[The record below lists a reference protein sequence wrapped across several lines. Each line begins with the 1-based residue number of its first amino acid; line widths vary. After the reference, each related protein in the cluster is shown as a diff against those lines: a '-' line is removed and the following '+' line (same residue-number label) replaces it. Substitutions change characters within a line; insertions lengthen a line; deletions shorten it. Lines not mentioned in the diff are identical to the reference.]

1 MQPQLPKIHDRSLQ
15 YGDNPFYVPDEY
27 EIYKLKEKSKQAR
40 SEERIKFSKLKI
52 QDKSKKQK
60 GFFTVRT
67 IDRLESEETSFDQEE
82 QEKKNIVE
90 NANNALKNRIRQREP
105 MYQFLEKKKEMLLF
119 SMLIDQKR
127 GMIDEYE
134 KLTRLH
140 RKGLEQSEQLID
152 EDIEMFNKFLETNNN
167 SSRDAIKEAENETR
181 LKQEKTN
188 EIKLL
193 QEHRTELMTK
203 NQQKVDNL
211 EDLIKYKKF
220 LDRITPKEQQKN
232 KRKEKIK
239 IKNKNN
245 PQDNLI
251 SSDLQ
256 KILDDSDDEFDSYFK
271 DPQQLF
277 DIFQQLEERNLFL
290 IANTKER
297 EQMVEEL
304 RSKVDLKKKE
314 LEDKKQNAIQ
324 NKFDLERQIISV
336 NDQIKTL
343 KSIKNDNEGFESLR
357 NLEMMI
363 SRMYKSDL
371 NPEPRKD
378 MSGLE
383 MLRET
388 ERKLEQYILE
398 IKRYR
403 QIAPDLVLDKEKGCI
418 RMKKDKMKQ
427 EKQEQDL
434 IEMQKKQQEQQKE
447 IIIQKRFGRPIMI
460 RSWPPKEEK
469 EEQVVTEISEEEKE
483 RLKMIC
489 PQYLLD
495 SINNC
500 NERVIKRA
508 YERLEGK
515 QNLVDVCQQLKQFL
529 RTQLSLQ
536 NTQEKKTDN
545 ISSLAL
551 LLLALCS
558 YKLNDFNLSHLIS
571 YFGCSQV
578 TPLQDSI
585 EFDQVEWRKLELEWI
600 SIQSLQKM
608 NQLQE
613 CILKIE
619 TLQKYIKNS
628 KNQKIWAQLE
638 NILEQKKSYLK
649 DYVENKQGIF
659 LMYNDEEKAVLAKK
673 LQQLLLKQQNDRYFE
688 QEGYPAYLISSQ
700 WIARFSLYTKYYE
713 LTKEN
718 PDLLKSFLAKKNNS
732 MEDETFV
739 EIFKQYCNNQTYE
752 ELERISNSTQN
763 TTDIHICPIYND
775 DLIDLYTQFEKDPL
789 KAKNYSNYG
798 LNKSIRENQNF
809 IFVSSQIW
817 RFLYNLFGG
826 VEIKRIILCRSK
838 HAVET
843 HLFQVKCQLF
853 PQTQQKI
860 INLQFNGNER
870 MEDLINKVN
879 RITNNKIRN
888 IWKVPKEINQEE
900 LMKSQSVI
908 GTKLSKDNILEQS
921 EIGPDEVLLLELEQD
936 QYRLEKKEN
945 LQTISIPNKCM
956 SCGNQESQLYLCE
969 CRSVKYCNE
978 TCQANDL
985 KFHIDACKKI
995 MEKDSLINQLAKKY
1009 KVRPPAK
1016 IIKNSAKGI
1025 CGLSN
1030 LGNTCFMNSSLQ
1042 CLSNVTELTEY
1053 MIYNTYLQDLN
1064 EKNPLG
1070 TGGKLACNYAE
1081 LLKDLYESTST
1092 SVAPWNVK
1100 KVIGQQA
1107 PQFNGYSQQDSQEL
1121 LSYLLDGLHE
1131 DLNRIKKKPYIPDI
1145 EYKGQSDQ
1153 EFADIYWEN
1162 HKKRN
1167 DSIITDLFTGQFKSR
1182 VECPEC
1188 NFVSIT
1194 FDPFVTISL
1203 PIPNKEYIQFQ
1214 FYLIFRDSN
1223 QTPLKI
1229 QQTLQSTQTAGEI
1242 IDMISKIKNIKPEYL
1257 KFYSLQDSAIIDNG
1271 ISPEQTIKQIKE
1283 NQATI
1288 FLFEEY
1294 DEKIDKPVSKYDSK
1308 IKSPYHQVL
1317 CNVRKLEE
1325 SRLNQQNYRISFTRV
1340 FYVDSQTTYQ
1350 DLHLM
1355 IYQIFR
1361 TNLMQIC
1368 EITSNLNINKEFE
1381 QFLKNIKKF
1390 IYKDQFEEYQDLL
1403 KLKDSIYQ
1411 LLDDNNRPL
1420 PFTDK
1425 QIEVSGKSINL
1436 NAQFKLRAEL
1446 LKLNRC
1452 VDAEFTLQ
1460 TSNQSLQQT
1469 ITLND
1474 CLNQFCQEEVL
1485 GVGNEW
1491 YCSKCK
1497 KHQKAKKQMQIY
1509 KAPQIMILHLK
1520 RFRSTR
1526 VTQFY
1531 GTYSVGGVTKI
1542 VQYVDFP
1549 LENFNIQPF
1558 ILEKESQQPYVYDL
1572 FAVSNHY
1579 GGMGGGHYTAYAKN
1593 PMYNAWFDFNDSQV
1607 KELRSNPVTDAAYVL
1622 FYRRRKVK

>member
-1 MQPQLPKIHDRSLQ
+1 
-15 YGDNPFYVPDEY
+15 
-27 EIYKLKEKSKQAR
+27 
-40 SEERIKFSKLKI
+40 
-52 QDKSKKQK
+52 
-60 GFFTVRT
+60 
-67 IDRLESEETSFDQEE
+67 
-82 QEKKNIVE
+82 
-90 NANNALKNRIRQREP
+90 
-105 MYQFLEKKKEMLLF
+105 
-119 SMLIDQKR
+119 
-127 GMIDEYE
+127 
-134 KLTRLH
+134 
-140 RKGLEQSEQLID
+140 
-152 EDIEMFNKFLETNNN
+152 
-167 SSRDAIKEAENETR
+167 
-181 LKQEKTN
+181 
-188 EIKLL
+188 
-193 QEHRTELMTK
+193 
-203 NQQKVDNL
+203 
-211 EDLIKYKKF
+211 
-220 LDRITPKEQQKN
+220 
-232 KRKEKIK
+232 
-239 IKNKNN
+239 
-245 PQDNLI
+245 
-251 SSDLQ
+251 
-256 KILDDSDDEFDSYFK
+256 
-271 DPQQLF
+271 
-277 DIFQQLEERNLFL
+277 
-290 IANTKER
+290 
-297 EQMVEEL
+297 
-304 RSKVDLKKKE
+304 
-314 LEDKKQNAIQ
+314 
-324 NKFDLERQIISV
+324 
-336 NDQIKTL
+336 
-343 KSIKNDNEGFESLR
+343 
-357 NLEMMI
+357 
-363 SRMYKSDL
+363 
-371 NPEPRKD
+371 
-378 MSGLE
+378 
-383 MLRET
+383 
-388 ERKLEQYILE
+388 
-398 IKRYR
+398 
-403 QIAPDLVLDKEKGCI
+403 
-418 RMKKDKMKQ
+418 
-427 EKQEQDL
+427 
-434 IEMQKKQQEQQKE
+434 
-447 IIIQKRFGRPIMI
+447 
-460 RSWPPKEEK
+460 
-469 EEQVVTEISEEEKE
+469 
-483 RLKMIC
+483 MIC

-500 NERVIKRA
+500 NDRVIKRA
-508 YERLEGK
+508 YEKLEGK
-515 QNLVDVCQQLKQFL
+515 QNLVEVCQQLKQSL

-536 NTQEKKTDN
+536 NVQDKKTDSKYLLN
-545 ISSLAL
+545 ILTDISSLAL

-558 YKLNDFNLSHLIS
+558 YRLNDFNLSHLIA
-571 YFGCSQV
+571 YFGCSQE
-578 TPLQDSI
+578 TQQLDSQ
-585 EFDQVEWRKLELEWI
+585 EFDQVEWLKLELEWI

-613 CILKIE
+613 CIIKIE
-619 TLQKYIKNS
+619 NVQKQLQKS
-628 KNQKIWAQLE
+628 KNRKMWTQLE
-638 NILEQKKSYLK
+638 IILEQKKSYLQ
-649 DYVENKQGIF
+649 DYLDNKQRIF
-659 LMYNDEEKAVLAKK
+659 QMYSDDEKAVLAKK
-673 LQQLLLKQQNDRYFE
+673 LQQLFLKQDQDLYFQ

-700 WIARFSLYTKYYE
+700 WIARFSLFTKYYE
-713 LTKEN
+713 LRREN
-718 PDLLKSFLAKKNNS
+718 PDQLKSFIAKKNNS

-739 EIFKQYCNNQTYE
+739 EIFKQYCNQQTYE
-752 ELERISNSTQN
+752 ELEKISNSTQN
-763 TTDIHICPIYND
+763 NSDIQICPIYND
-775 DLIDLYTQFEKDPL
+775 DLIDIQTQFEKDPL
-789 KAKNYSNYG
+789 KAKSYSNYA

-817 RFLYNLFGG
+817 RLLYGLFGG
-826 VEIKRIILCRSK
+826 VEIKRIIICRSQ

-843 HLFQVKCQLF
+843 HLFQVRCQLF
-853 PQTQQKI
+853 PQSSQRI

-870 MEDLINKVN
+870 MEDLINKVH
-879 RITNNKIRN
+879 RITNQKVRN
-888 IWKVPKEINQEE
+888 IWKIPKEINQEE
-900 LMKSQSVI
+900 LMKSQSVV
-908 GTKLSKDNILEQS
+908 GTKLSRDNILEQA
-921 EIGPDEVLLLELEQD
+921 EIGPEEVLLLELEQD
-936 QYRLEKKEN
+936 QYRLQKKEN
-945 LQTISIPNKCM
+945 LQTISIPNKCAN
-956 SCGNQESQLYLCE
+956 CGNQESQLYLCE

-985 KFHIDACKKI
+985 KNHQDVCKKI

-1053 MIYNTYLQDLN
+1053 MIYNTFLQDLN

-1070 TGGKLACNYAE
+1070 TGGRLACNYAE

-1167 DSIITDLFTGQFKSR
+1167 DSKIIDLFTGQFKSR

-1203 PIPNKEYIQFQ
+1203 PIPSKEYVQFQ

-1229 QQTLQSTQTAGEI
+1229 QQTLQSTQTAGEV
-1242 IDMISKIKNIKPEYL
+1242 IDIISKIKNIKAEYL
-1257 KFYSLQDSAIIDNG
+1257 KFYSLQDSAIIDDG

-1283 NQATI
+1283 TQATT
-1288 FLFEEY
+1288 FLYEEF
-1294 DEKIDKPVSKYDSK
+1294 DEKIDKPISKYDSK
-1308 IKSPYHQVL
+1308 IKSPYYQVL
-1317 CNVRKLEE
+1317 CNVRKFEE
-1325 SRLNQQNYRISFTRV
+1325 NRLNQQNYRISFTRIC
-1340 FYVDSQTTYQ
+1340 YVDSQTTYQ
-1350 DLHLM
+1350 ELHLI

-1361 TNLMQIC
+1361 THILQISD
-1368 EITSNLNINKEFE
+1368 ITYNLNLNKEFE
-1381 QFLKNIKKF
+1381 QFLKNIKKV
-1390 IYKDQFEEYQDLL
+1390 IYKDQFEEYQELL
-1403 KLKDSIYQ
+1403 KLKENIFQ
-1411 LLDDNNRPL
+1411 LQDENNRLL

-1425 QIEVSGKSINL
+1425 QIEANGKSIIL

-1452 VDAEFTLQ
+1452 VDADFTLQ
-1460 TSNQSLQQT
+1460 VSNQSSMQT

-1485 GVGNEW
+1485 GAGNEW

-1509 KAPQIMILHLK
+1509 KAPQILIMHLK

-1549 LENFNIQPF
+1549 VENFNIQPF
-1558 ILEKESQQPYVYDL
+1558 ILEKESQQPYTYDL

-1607 KELRSNPVTDAAYVL
+1607 KELRSSPVTDAAYVL